1 MSIRRRAGRKPKPRS
16 PTVRRKNL
24 KLDQRKL
31 DLLRRRLGAASDQE
45 VVERV
50 IDDAFSDQQLIDATL
65 ALGGALPN
73 LGRQRAS

>member
-1 MSIRRRAGRKPKPRS
+1 MRIRRRAGRKPKPR
-16 PTVRRKNL
+16 PTTVRRKNL

-50 IDDAFSDQQLIDATL
+50 IDDAVMDQELIDATL
-65 ALGGALPN
+65 ALGGALPR
-73 LGRQRAS
+73 LGARRS